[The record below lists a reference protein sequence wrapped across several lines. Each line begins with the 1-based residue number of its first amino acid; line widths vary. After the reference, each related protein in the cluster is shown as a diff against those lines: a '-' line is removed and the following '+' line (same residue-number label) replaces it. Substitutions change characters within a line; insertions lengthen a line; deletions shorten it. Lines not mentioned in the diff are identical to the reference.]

1 MRILFLS
8 NFYPPYELGG
18 YEQWCAEVAARLVAR
33 GHEIEV
39 LTSNYGSRSGFSGDS
54 PHVYRVLYLQSDLS
68 YYRPTNFFV
77 KRPLQDKQ
85 NIRILRQT
93 IDRFQPELIMVW
105 GMWNLSK
112 FLPYWAEKWM
122 PGRVAYFISNYW
134 PRDVD
139 PHTAY
144 WNLPT
149 RRAATKIIKDPLR
162 KFALGILKAEH
173 YPPRL
178 QLENAVCCSHYVR
191 DTLVKSGDLPE
202 RSGVIF
208 GGIEADDFARYS
220 KLDGKDQSRQ
230 PEPLKCVYFGRLIH
244 DKGVHTAIEAL
255 GLLKQQGL
263 SDNIQLTIIGSGH
276 PAYEEYLQ
284 KLVDELGIREQVKFI
299 KKVHRKDIPKLLSN
313 FNIFLF
319 TSIWAEPMARSVMEA
334 MASGLLVIGTEVGG
348 QAEMLSN
355 GVNSLTFAPGD
366 SSALAKQIALVSKH
380 WLMSVQLA
388 RAGQVLVMEKFT
400 LDRMVTDIEDY
411 LANRFK
417 APAKLSE

>member
-1 MRILFLS
+1 MRILFIS

-18 YEQWCAEVAARLVAR
+18 YEQWCAEVALRLVAR

-39 LTSNYGSRSGFSGDS
+39 LTSDYKFRSKLSNDS
-54 PHVYRVLYLQSDLS
+54 PRVSRVLHLQSDPS
-68 YYRPTNFFV
+68 YYHPASFFV
-77 KRPLQDKQ
+77 KRPFQERH

-93 IDRFQPELIMVW
+93 IDRFHPDLIMVW

-122 PGRVAYFISNYW
+122 LGRVTYFISNYW
-134 PRDVD
+134 PKDVD

-149 RRAATKIIKDPLR
+149 RQASFKKVKDVLR
-162 KFALGILKAEH
+162 KFALGAMKAEN

-178 QLENAVCCSHYVR
+178 QLENAVCCSQYVR

-208 GGIEADDFARYS
+208 GGIETEEFVRYS
-220 KLDGKDQSRQ
+220 KLNGKDHGKS
-230 PEPLKCVYFGRLIH
+230 PKPLKCVYFGRLIH
-244 DKGVHTAIEAL
+244 DKGVHTAIEAI
-255 GLLKQQGL
+255 GLLKRQGL
-263 SDNIQLTIIGSGH
+263 SENIQLTIIGSGH

-284 KLVDELGIREQVKFI
+284 KLVDELGIKEQVKFI
-299 KKVHRKDIPKLLSN
+299 KKVHRNDIPKMLSN
-313 FNIFLF
+313 FHVFLF

-348 QAEMLSN
+348 QAEMLFS

-366 SSALAKQIALVSKH
+366 SSALAEQIATVSKD
-380 WLMSVQLA
+380 WSLGIQLA
-388 RAGQVLVMEKFT
+388 HAGQVLVMEKFT
-400 LDRMVTDIEDY
+400 LDRMVTDIENY
-411 LANRFK
+411 LVNCVQIL
-417 APAKLSE
+417 AKHRE